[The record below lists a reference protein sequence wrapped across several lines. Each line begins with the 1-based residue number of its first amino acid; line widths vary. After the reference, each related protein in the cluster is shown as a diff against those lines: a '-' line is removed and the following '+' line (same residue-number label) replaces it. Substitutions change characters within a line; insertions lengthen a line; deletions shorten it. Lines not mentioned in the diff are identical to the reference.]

1 MDLAE
6 GLIISLLLQLTI
18 SLHLCSSS
26 TDTLNFNESLADGQV
41 LVSNGESYTLGFF
54 SPGNSSNRYL
64 GIWYT
69 KVSVQT
75 VVWVA
80 NRDNP
85 INDASG
91 SLLIDT
97 RGAVVLQ
104 RARRNSAPL
113 WSTNVSAGGIFSAKL
128 LDEGN
133 FILVRPDGKTIIWQS
148 FDHLTDTIFP
158 NMKFGLDRRT
168 GLNRSIRSWKSPD
181 DPAVGDWSYDLDP
194 TGVPQMILQ
203 NGRTKRVRFGPWNG
217 IRWNGVHETST
228 TFKFNT
234 IVVDVDSET
243 TVVWK
248 IQNPAVISR
257 MYVDSSGF
265 TKLATWQDQ
274 DRRWIDFGSAPK
286 DPCDYYGRCGP
297 NGNCDPFNAG
307 ELECRCLPG
316 FQPKEPGSWYV
327 RDGSGGCVRKR
338 SGNSTCG
345 NGEGFVKLE
354 NAKIPD
360 TSFGRLND
368 GVDLDM
374 CERECL
380 MNCSCMAY
388 ASSNLTSGVGCVT
401 FYGDLMDTRV
411 FADGGQ
417 YLYVRVDA
425 IELAE
430 YMMRR
435 SKGHKRKKV
444 LVIVLTT
451 SIGAAIVLVISLAY
465 CRLKRKTKGKGT
477 KGDTNHIILG
487 TEYDDEKENL
497 YEDKESHVQI
507 YDVNDI
513 FAATEQFSLANKLG
527 QGGFGSVYKGLLSD
541 GQEVAVKRLSQ
552 TSRQG
557 VQEFKNEVRLV
568 SKLQHKNLAR
578 LLGCCIHGEEKMLVY
593 EYLPNKSLDF
603 FIFDKTKGLLLDWKK
618 RFDIIIGIARGL
630 MYLHQD
636 SRLKIIHRD
645 LKPSNIL
652 LDAAMNPKISDF
664 GMARLFGEDQTEANT
679 LRVVGTYGYM
689 SPEYA
694 MKGLYSTNSDV
705 FSFGILML
713 EIVSGMRS
721 NHSYQE
727 SKSFSLIDHVWDLWR
742 EGRALEIVD
751 SSNMG
756 ESFFKDQVTRCIH
769 IGLLCVQE
777 LPADRPTM
785 SNIVF
790 MLGNATSLPS
800 PKKPSFIIQS
810 RHDDWNSQA
819 SARSKI
825 PSINRVSITTMEV
838 R

>member
-104 RARRNSAPL
+104 RARRNSTPL
-113 WSTNVSAGGIFSAKL
+113 WSTNVSAEGNFTAKL

-133 FILVRPDGKTIIWQS
+133 FILVRPDGKTVIWQS

-181 DPAVGDWSYDLDP
+181 DPAMGDWSYYLDP

-316 FQPKEPGSWYV
+316 FQPKDPDSWYV

-368 GVDLDM
+368 GVDLDI

-417 YLYVRVDA
+417 DLYVRVDA
-425 IELAE
+425 IEL
-430 YMMRR
+430 
-435 SKGHKRKKV
+435 
-444 LVIVLTT
+444 
-451 SIGAAIVLVISLAY
+451 
-465 CRLKRKTKGKGT
+465 GT
-477 KGDTNHIILG
+477 KGDTNHITLG

-507 YDVNDI
+507 FDVNGI
-513 FAATEQFSLANKLG
+513 FAATKQFSLANKLG

-541 GQEVAVKRLSQ
+541 GREVAVKRLSR

-603 FIFDKTKGLLLDWKK
+603 FIFDKTKGSLLDWKK

-679 LRVVGTYGYM
+679 IRVVGTYGYL

-694 MKGLYSTNSDV
+694 MKGLYSTKSDV
-705 FSFGILML
+705 FSFGLGSCPAGVGTL
-713 EIVSGMRS
+713 LARELPRTESPRQLVPGSPPSCTAGPSGSGDAR
-721 NHSYQE
+721 
-727 SKSFSLIDHVWDLWR
+727 FVP
-742 EGRALEIVD
+742 
-751 SSNMG
+751 
-756 ESFFKDQVTRCIH
+756 
-769 IGLLCVQE
+769 
-777 LPADRPTM
+777 LPADPDRP
-785 SNIVF
+785 
-790 MLGNATSLPS
+790 GAATPPSAAVPPPPAGTTAAEPS
-800 PKKPSFIIQS
+800 PPAPPAPSPADEPAPPVAPPPPPPARPKTSATIAFSSPMASHTLCDSTS
-810 RHDDWNSQA
+810 R
-819 SARSKI
+819 ARACGTYGEKEEHW
-825 PSINRVSITTMEV
+825 R
-838 R
+838 